1 MLEAIN
7 SIWFATRVRLLAKR
21 AESIL
26 SQAREIKGKE
36 EVEALEKGLNTCF
49 STLELLLEYARNN
62 EVMSHEDHK
71 ILQKT
76 YKKLDETR
84 MVLEDRKLTWW
95 QRLAA
100 KIVQI
105 LPRIQELID
114 ILAAFI
120 YPRNPIAGLLIA
132 SINRVIGYLPD
143 RVIGYLP
150 ETTE

>member
-21 AESIL
+21 AENIL
-26 SQAREIKGKE
+26 YQAREIKGKE
-36 EVEALEKGLNTCF
+36 EIEALEKGLNTCF
-49 STLELLLEYARNN
+49 ATLELLLEYAKKN

-71 ILQKT
+71 ILQMT

-84 MVLEDRKLTWW
+84 IVLEDRKLTWW

-105 LPRIQELID
+105 LPMIQELIN

-120 YPRNPIAGLLIA
+120 YPRNPTAGLLVA
-132 SINRVIGYLPD
+132 SINRVIGYLP
-143 RVIGYLP
+143 